1 MRNIHEW
8 SRFLN
13 WKIYNFHQK
22 YTKSKIVW
30 FLFGNGRPSED
41 VEGFEKHHESYHV
54 ILMNSYGAQWNKMT
68 FRATSS
74 SYRLNPKR
82 FSSQMTLFLPDF
94 SSANQRA
101 HFKYQFDI
109 SYFRFCCWNV
119 RWFYCL
125 TVCKTI
131 LSLNILKIKNRKSFK
146 IRIGNE

>member
-22 YTKSKIVW
+22 YTKSNIVC
-30 FLFGNGRPSED
+30 FLCGNKQSSE
-41 VEGFEKHHESYHV
+41 GLRKSWII
-54 ILMNSYGAQWNKMT
+54 ILINGYGAQWNKMT

-82 FSSQMTLFLPDF
+82 FSSQMTLFVPDF

-101 HFKYQFDI
+101 YFKHQFDTGN
-109 SYFRFCCWNV
+109 FRFRFQNV